1 MAETSDHAAA
11 GSDTAAN
18 EPDAERINLPAIVT
32 PQLSAAADGNET
44 GAVDEPEQSKTAA
57 SPVRSRRFVMLAA
70 SVAFA
75 AGFGSFVGSVS
86 GSGLARFIYPPV
98 QAPAPTSGIENTIA
112 AMREIKLQLAEVA
125 TLKASL
131 DSTAR
136 STTKEY
142 AKIADRLDRLDQ
154 RSTAAVETTASLPPV
169 AAAAPPAQTAALAA
183 VTSAPEPPKLSDRIL
198 PDWVVH
204 DVRNGHAL
212 VESRYGG
219 LFAVSA
225 GSVLP
230 GIGRVDT
237 IKRQDGYWLVLT
249 GRRNHLGA
257 LRRFQSTANANRVA
271 P

>member
-11 GSDTAAN
+11 GSETAAN
-18 EPDAERINLPAIVT
+18 EPGAERINLPAIVT
-32 PQLSAAADGNET
+32 PPLSAAADGNET

-57 SPVRSRRFVMLAA
+57 APVRSRRFVMLAA

-86 GSGLARFIYPPV
+86 GSGLARFIYPPF

-125 TLKASL
+125 ALKASL

-154 RSTAAVETTASLPPV
+154 RSTAAVDTTASLPPV
-169 AAAAPPAQTAALAA
+169 AVAAAPPAQTAALAA
-183 VTSAPEPPKLSDRIL
+183 ATSAPEPPKLSDRIL
-198 PDWVVH
+198 PDWIVH

-237 IKRQDGYWLVLT
+237 IKRQDGHWLVLT
-249 GRRNHLGA
+249 PRGTIISAR
-257 LRRFQSTANANRVA
+257 
-271 P
+271 

>member
-1 MAETSDHAAA
+1 MVDTPDAAA
-11 GSDTAAN
+11 GGGELAAN
-18 EPDAERINLPAIVT
+18 ESEAARINLPAVMA
-32 PQLSAAADGNET
+32 PQLRAAEQAQAEPAAESASTKAAA
-44 GAVDEPEQSKTAA
+44 APARSK
-57 SPVRSRRFVMLAA
+57 RFVMLAA

-86 GSGLARFIYPPV
+86 GSGLARFIYPPF

-125 TLKASL
+125 ALKASL

-169 AAAAPPAQTAALAA
+169 AAAAAPPAQTAALAA

-198 PDWVVH
+198 PDWIVH

-237 IKRQDGYWLVLT
+237 IKRQDGHWLVLT
-249 GRRNHLGA
+249 PRGTIISAR
-257 LRRFQSTANANRVA
+257 
-271 P
+271 